1 MTNKYLRVSL
11 VARSLVFHV
20 GCNIVLFIHCCATV
34 LIVPLLDIKQR
45 QYVFTR
51 YNVFVLWWCKVIC
64 GVYYEIEGK
73 ENVPEGP
80 CIILSNHQ
88 SSWETFLFQT
98 LFSPLSTVL
107 KKELLKIPLFG
118 WGMKLLEPIALDRTQ
133 PIQAFKQLIAQ
144 GHDRVSHNRSVLIFP
159 EGTRVVAGTQVKF
172 NRGGAA
178 LAHHSQAPIVPVAHN
193 AGLCMPPNSFI
204 LKPGKIT
211 VKIGKP
217 ICSKGKSKKEL
228 YDASTHWIES
238 NRDALMA

>member
-1 MTNKYLRVSL
+1 MTDIYTKVSL
-11 VARSLVFHV
+11 VAKSMVFHA
-20 GCNIVLFIHCCATV
+20 GCNIALFIHCCATL
-34 LIVPLLDIKQR
+34 LIVPLLNIKQR

-51 YNVFVLWWCKVIC
+51 YNVFVLWWCKVTC
-64 GVYYEIEGK
+64 GVYYEIEGQ

-118 WGMKLLEPIALDRTQ
+118 WGMRLLEPIALDRAQ
-133 PIQAFKQLIAQ
+133 PIQAFKQLISQ
-144 GHDRVSHNRSVLIFP
+144 GHDRVSANRSVLIFP
-159 EGTRVVAGTQVKF
+159 EGTRVAIGDQVKF

-178 LAHHSQAPIVPVAHN
+178 LAHHSQIPIVPVAHN
-193 AGLCMPPNSFI
+193 AGLCVPSESFI
-204 LKPGKIT
+204 LTPGKIT
-211 VKIGKP
+211 VKIGAP
-217 ICSKGKSKKEL
+217 IYSEGKSKKEL
-228 YDASTHWIES
+228 YEVSTKWIES